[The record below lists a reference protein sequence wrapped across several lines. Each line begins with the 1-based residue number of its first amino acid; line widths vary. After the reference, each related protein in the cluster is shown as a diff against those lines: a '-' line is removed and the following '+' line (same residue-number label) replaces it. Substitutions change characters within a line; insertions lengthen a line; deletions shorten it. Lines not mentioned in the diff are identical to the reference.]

1 MKFRWDKKYLAW
13 GITAFLVVVC
23 SILFYFF
30 IFRMDS
36 LAVGLRKIYSILT
49 PLIYGAAI
57 SYLLCP
63 LVNFLEKSVI
73 FRLCSRAGI
82 TIRERLRK
90 VTRMVC
96 VILSLVIAILC
107 IYGLIAMLVPEIINS
122 VMNIVN
128 NSSRY
133 MQNIQDWLSDMLK
146 DNPDLEASAIALV
159 TRYSS
164 RFETWLTSDF
174 LPHLNQIVLNFS
186 TGLFDFLI
194 FLKNLLIGAMI
205 SIYMLYNKESYLA
218 SSKKGLYSIVSTATA
233 NNIIRD
239 FQYIHKTFGGFIIG
253 KIIDSVI
260 IGILCYIG
268 TTILDTP
275 YALLVSVIVGVT
287 NVIPF
292 FGPYLGAVPSAFLIL
307 LVNPLQCVYFVIFIL
322 VLQQF
327 DGNFLGPKILGE
339 STGMSSFMVIVAILI
354 FGGFFGIFGMFVG
367 VPIFAVILTIVQNI
381 LRRRLEKAHLPSDRE
396 YYKNID
402 HIDEETLKPVYPAPE
417 SKINRDEVFSYRT
430 EKEKKKET
438 SRKEDT
444 EK

>member
-23 SILFYFF
+23 SILFYFL

-36 LAVGLRKIYSILT
+36 LAFGLKKIYSILT
-49 PLIYGAAI
+49 PLVYGAAI

-63 LVNFLEKSVI
+63 LVNFMEKSVI
-73 FRLCSRAGI
+73 LRICRRAGI
-82 TIRERLRK
+82 SVNSLFRK
-90 VTRMVC
+90 IVRMVC
-96 VILSLVIAILC
+96 VILSLVFAVLC

-122 VMNIVN
+122 LMNIIN

-133 MQNIQDWLSDMLK
+133 LENMQVWLSDVLK
-146 DNPDLEASAIALV
+146 DNPDLEASVIALV

-164 RFETWLTSDF
+164 KLETWLTSDF
-174 LPHLNQIVLNFS
+174 LPQLNQLVLNFS
-186 TGLFDFLI
+186 TGLFDFLV
-194 FLKNLLIGAMI
+194 FLKNLLIGAII
-205 SIYMLYNKESYLA
+205 SIYMLYNKEAYLA
-218 SSKKGLYSIVSTATA
+218 SSKKGLYSIVSTSTA

-239 FQYIHKTFGGFIIG
+239 FQYVHKTFGGFIIG
-253 KIIDSVI
+253 KIIDSLI

-268 TTILDTP
+268 TTILGTP

-307 LVNPLQCVYFVIFIL
+307 LVNPLQCVYFVIFIV

-367 VPIFAVILTIVQNI
+367 VPIFAVILTIIQNS
-381 LRRRLEKAHLPSDRE
+381 LRRRLERAHLPADRE
-396 YYKNID
+396 FYKNID
-402 HIDEETLKPVYPAPE
+402 HIDETTLKPVYPGPDNT
-417 SKINRDEVFSYRT
+417 INRDEVLSYRAD
-430 EKEKKKET
+430 KKKKT
-438 SRKEDT
+438 DKE
-444 EK
+444 EQKKS

>member
-36 LAVGLRKIYSILT
+36 LATGLKKIYSILT

-63 LVNFLEKSVI
+63 MVNFLENRVI
-73 FRLCSRAGI
+73 FKLWKRAGLSV
-82 TIRERLRK
+82 TSRLRK
-90 VTRMVC
+90 IVRMVC
-96 VILSLVIAILC
+96 IIISLVFAVLC
-107 IYGLIAMLVPEIINS
+107 IYGLIAMLVPEIITS
-122 VMNIVN
+122 LMNIID

-133 MQNIQDWLSDMLK
+133 FDNVQKWLSDLLK
-146 DNPDLEASAIALV
+146 DNPDLEAYAVTLV
-159 TRYSS
+159 TKYSS
-164 RFETWLTSDF
+164 RLETWLTSDL
-174 LPHLNQIVLNFS
+174 LPQLNQVVMNFS
-186 TGLFDFLI
+186 MGIFDFLV

-218 SSKKGLYSIVSTATA
+218 SSKKGLYSVASTRTA
-233 NNIIRD
+233 NRIIRD

-268 TTILDTP
+268 TAILGTP

-307 LVNPLQCVYFVIFIL
+307 LVNPLQCVYFIIFIL

-367 VPIFAVILTIVQNI
+367 VPIFAVILTIIQNT
-381 LRRRLEKAHLPSDRE
+381 LRRRLEVRKLPSDRE

-402 HIDEETLKPVYPAPE
+402 HIDEDTLKPVYPAPE
-417 SKINRDEVFSYRT
+417 NSINRDEVFSYRR
-430 EKEKKKET
+430 EPKKNKENKEKNEP
-438 SRKEDT
+438 
-444 EK
+444 